1 MIRDAVDMLG
11 DRFGVTRFTIDNHS
25 TSCPTSRRADSQLHD
40 SWSRFRP
47 RENVLK
53 GGEVQPNMPSAD
65 DFEGLAGV
73 EGARPCPRVC
83 LVWMK

>member
-11 DRFGVTRFTIDNHS
+11 DRFGVTRFMIDDHS

-47 RENVLK
+47 RENVLI